1 MSTLLAILNCMTET
15 ASSETPEYRFDF
27 AVSFAGEDRG
37 YVEEV
42 VKGTRG
48 ERKVFYDEDYQ
59 VEMWGEDL
67 VEYFTDLYQHQAR
80 YVVMFISRHYA
91 EKMWTNLERRSAL
104 VRAFNQRGPYILP
117 VRLDDTQLPGL
128 LPTVSYLDARRVGLS
143 GLIEAIKL
151 KVAGSAPVAVQQSS
165 DTKVPRSKEAIQAL
179 MTEREG
185 LWEYRLYAGL
195 LRLNLDEL
203 EPKYRDHVMGYARSN
218 ETVVTKETLHDR
230 VQAETS
236 SLLATIENFNRVL
249 GSEVQEAAFGR
260 PGEPGEVDHIVHL
273 AQRFVSVYEDLMDWS
288 TNVRGM
294 VAIGDHTRAALQALA
309 KAADQPLK
317 AMRSFVE
324 KFVAEMDTIEER
336 LAAGETGIEIEMVL
350 KPELDETVSSELVRE
365 VEAALR
371 ED

>member
-1 MSTLLAILNCMTET
+1 MLAILSCMTET
-15 ASSETPEYRFDF
+15 ASLEDETPEYRFDF

-37 YVEEV
+37 YVKEV
-42 VKGTRG
+42 VDGTKG
-48 ERKVFYDEDYQ
+48 ERTVFYDDDYQ

-67 VEYFTDLYQHQAR
+67 VEYFTNLYQHQAR

-104 VRAFNQRGPYILP
+104 ARAVNQRGPYILP

-128 LPTVSYLDARRVGLS
+128 LPTVSYLDARRIGLS
-143 GLIEAIKL
+143 GLIEAIKF
-151 KVAGSAPVAVQQSS
+151 KVAGSAPVSVQQSS

-179 MTEREG
+179 MTGREG

-195 LRLNLDEL
+195 LRVNLDEL

-218 ETVVTKETLHDR
+218 GTMVTKESLPDR
-230 VQAETS
+230 VRTESS
-236 SLLATIENFNRVL
+236 SLLNTIDNFNKVL

-260 PGEPGEVDHIVHL
+260 PGEPGEVDQIVHL

-288 TNVRGM
+288 TNVRGL
-294 VAIGDHTRAALQALA
+294 VAMGGHTRAALQLLA
-309 KAADQPLK
+309 KATDQPLK
-317 AMRSFVE
+317 VMRSFVNE
-324 KFVAEMDTIEER
+324 FVAEMDTIEER
-336 LAAGETGIEIEMVL
+336 LAAGETGIKIEMIL
-350 KPELDETVSSELVRE
+350 KLELDESVSSELMHE
-365 VEAALR
+365 VESALR

>member
-1 MSTLLAILNCMTET
+1 MTET
-15 ASSETPEYRFDF
+15 ASPDTETSEYHFDF

-42 VKGTRG
+42 VNGTKG

-67 VEYFTDLYQHQAR
+67 VEYFTNLYQHRAQ

-91 EKMWTNLERRSAL
+91 EKMWTKLERRSAL
-104 VRAFNQRGPYILP
+104 ARALSQRGPYILP

-128 LPTVSYLDARRVGLS
+128 LPTVSYLDARRIGLS

-179 MTEREG
+179 ITERVG

-195 LRLNLDEL
+195 LRVNLDEL

-218 ETVVTKETLHDR
+218 ATVVTKETLQER
-230 VQAETS
+230 VQAETG
-236 SLLATIENFNRVL
+236 SLMTSIENFNRVL
-249 GSEVQEAAFGR
+249 SSEVQEAAFGR

-294 VAIGDHTRAALQALA
+294 VAVGEHTRASLQALA
-309 KAADQPLK
+309 KATNQPLR
-317 AMRSFVE
+317 AMRSFVDD
-324 KFVAEMDTIEER
+324 FVTEMDTIEER
-336 LAAGETGIEIEMVL
+336 IAAGETGIEIEMVIKL
-350 KPELDETVSSELVRE
+350 DLDETVSSEILSE
-365 VEAALR
+365 VEAALH